1 MSKSIGVFLVFVFVS
16 WILSKE
22 MYLSSLVEGNARCTS
37 NKKNDFRPS
46 EKKTQKITVP
56 VTTSLAT
63 TSLRVL
69 PPYLSRQLF
78 ISIIIQGLIPILWAV
93 RSQLYVYGTLD
104 LIVWLCGMNYWR
116 DPYYKSWSR
125 TIDVSIILIVTGC
138 HLGHQLVIRNRLTWL
153 YCYILLLAG
162 GCYWKARKTRKQSL
176 QKSVNWHKRMHFCGL
191 ISSIVAY
198 INVTNHA
205 FFLSNT

>member
-1 MSKSIGVFLVFVFVS
+1 MSKSIGVFLVFVS

-37 NKKNDFRPS
+37 NKKIDFRPS
-46 EKKTQKITVP
+46 EKKTQKITV
-56 VTTSLAT
+56 
-63 TSLRVL
+63 RVL
-69 PPYLSRQLF
+69 PPRLSRQLL
-78 ISIIIQGLIPILWAV
+78 ISIIIQGLVPILWAI
-93 RSQLYVYGTLD
+93 RSRLYVYGTLD

-116 DPYYKSWSR
+116 DPCYKSWSR

-153 YCYILLLAG
+153 YCYVLLLAG
-162 GCYWKARKTRKQSL
+162 GCYWKARKTRKHSL

-198 INVTNHA
+198 INVTTHA
-205 FFLSNT
+205 

>member
-1 MSKSIGVFLVFVFVS
+1 MSKSIGVFLVFVS

-37 NKKNDFRPS
+37 NKKIDFRPS

-56 VTTSLAT
+56 VTTPLST

-153 YCYILLLAG
+153 YCYVLLLAG
-162 GCYWKARKTRKQSL
+162 GCYWKARTTKKQSL
-176 QKSVNWHKRMHFCGL
+176 QKSVNWHKRLHFCGVV
-191 ISSIVAY
+191 SAIVAY
-198 INVTNHA
+198 INVTPITQV
-205 FFLSNT
+205 FWSNT

>member
-1 MSKSIGVFLVFVFVS
+1 MSKSIGVFLVFVS

-37 NKKNDFRPS
+37 NKKIDFRPS
-46 EKKTQKITVP
+46 EKKIQKITVP

-78 ISIIIQGLIPILWAV
+78 ISIIIQGLVPILWAI
-93 RSQLYVYGTLD
+93 RSHLYVYGTLY

-116 DPYYKSWSR
+116 GPCYKSWSR

-153 YCYILLLAG
+153 YCYVLLLAG
-162 GCYWKARKTRKQSL
+162 GCYWKARTTKKQSL
-176 QKSVNWHKRMHFCGL
+176 QKSVNWHKRLHFCGVV
-191 ISSIVAY
+191 SAIVAY
-198 INVTNHA
+198 INVTPVTQV
-205 FFLSNT
+205 FWSNT

>member
-1 MSKSIGVFLVFVFVS
+1 MSKSIGVFLVFVS

-37 NKKNDFRPS
+37 NKKIDFRPS
-46 EKKTQKITVP
+46 EKKNQKITVP

-153 YCYILLLAG
+153 YCYVLLLAG
-162 GCYWKARKTRKQSL
+162 GCYWKARTTKKQSL
-176 QKSVNWHKRMHFCGL
+176 QKSVNWHKRLHFCGVV
-191 ISSIVAY
+191 SAIVAY
-198 INVTNHA
+198 INVTPVTQV
-205 FFLSNT
+205 FWSNT

>member
-1 MSKSIGVFLVFVFVS
+1 MSKSIGVFLVFVS

-37 NKKNDFRPS
+37 NKKIDFRPS
-46 EKKTQKITVP
+46 EKKIQKITVP

-153 YCYILLLAG
+153 YCYVLLLAG
-162 GCYWKARKTRKQSL
+162 GCYWKARTTKKQSL
-176 QKSVNWHKRMHFCGL
+176 QKSVNWHKRLHFCGVV
-191 ISSIVAY
+191 SAIVAY
-198 INVTNHA
+198 INVTPITQV
-205 FFLSNT
+205 FWSNT